1 MTYNGLERRPV
12 IKRTKKEES
21 VGFISRLFRRKAKAR
36 PFSSQEW
43 FQEGYSIMHSSSDYE
58 TAIRAFSSCIQL
70 DPSNARAFLNR
81 GISYECINN
90 IKAAFADYGKAIE
103 LLPEDGKA
111 YYIRSMLLWRLGDAM
126 AINDLGK
133 SAELGYKPAQN
144 FLSKK
149 ASPRSPQEN
158 IDQSLKEEAIL
169 VFTESIRL
177 DPSNASAYLNRGMA
191 YERINH
197 MQRAI
202 ADYSKAIE
210 LAPDYAKA
218 YYVRG
223 TLLWYL
229 DDETSVGDLLKAAE
243 LGHGLAKDFIDQK
256 TIHE

>member
-1 MTYNGLERRPV
+1 MSYDELERRAV
-12 IKRTKKEES
+12 NRRTKKEEP
-21 VGFISRLFRRKAKAR
+21 VGIISRLFRRKAKAR

-58 TAIRAFSSCIQL
+58 TAIGAFSSCIQM

-103 LLPEDGKA
+103 LRPEDGKA
-111 YYIRSMLLWRLGDAM
+111 YYIRGMLLWRVGDAM
-126 AINDLGK
+126 AITDLEK
-133 SAELGYKPAQN
+133 SAELGYKPARD

-149 ASPRSPQEN
+149 ASQKSPHDN
-158 IDQSLKEEAIL
+158 IDQSLKEEAIG
-169 VFTESIRL
+169 VFTESIQL
-177 DPSNASAYLNRGMA
+177 NPSNASAYLNRGMA

-197 MQRAI
+197 MQQAI

-218 YYVRG
+218 YYARG

-229 DDETSVGDLLKAAE
+229 DDEASIGDLMKAAE
-243 LGHGLAKDFIDQK
+243 LGHRLAKDFFDQK

>member
-1 MTYNGLERRPV
+1 
-12 IKRTKKEES
+12 
-21 VGFISRLFRRKAKAR
+21 
-36 PFSSQEW
+36 
-43 FQEGYSIMHSSSDYE
+43 MHSSSDYGN
-58 TAIRAFSSCIQL
+58 AIGAFSSCIQM

-103 LLPEDGKA
+103 LRPEDGKA
-111 YYIRSMLLWRLGDAM
+111 YYIRGMLLWRVGDAM
-126 AINDLGK
+126 AITDLEK
-133 SAELGYKPAQN
+133 SAELGYKPARD

-149 ASPRSPQEN
+149 ASQKSPHEN
-158 IDQSLKEEAIL
+158 IDQSLKEEAIG
-169 VFTESIRL
+169 VFTESIQL

-197 MQRAI
+197 MQQAI

-218 YYVRG
+218 YYARG
-223 TLLWYL
+223 TSLWYL
-229 DDETSVGDLLKAAE
+229 DDETSIGDLMKAAE
-243 LGHGLAKDFIDQK
+243 LGHRLAKDFFDQK

>member
-1 MTYNGLERRPV
+1 MSYDGLERRAV
-12 IKRTKKEES
+12 NRRTKKEEP
-21 VGFISRLFRRKAKAR
+21 VGFISKLFRRKAKAR
-36 PFSSQEW
+36 SFSSQEW

-81 GISYECINN
+81 GISYECVNN
-90 IKAAFADYGKAIE
+90 IKAAFADYGKAVE

-111 YYIRSMLLWRLGDAM
+111 YYMRGMLLWRLGDAM

-133 SAELGYKPAQN
+133 SAELGYKPAKY

-149 ASPRSPQEN
+149 ASQKSPHEN
-158 IDQSLKEEAIL
+158 IDQSLKEEAIG
-169 VFTESIRL
+169 VFTESIQL
-177 DPSNASAYLNRGMA
+177 DPLNASAYLNRGMA

-197 MQRAI
+197 MQQAI

-218 YYVRG
+218 YYARG

-229 DDETSVGDLLKAAE
+229 GDETSVGDLMKAAE
-243 LGHGLAKDFIDQK
+243 LGHRLAKDFFDQK
-256 TIHE
+256 TILD

>member
-1 MTYNGLERRPV
+1 MSYDELERRAV
-12 IKRTKKEES
+12 NRRTKKEEP

-58 TAIRAFSSCIQL
+58 TAIGAFSSCIQM

-103 LLPEDGKA
+103 LRPEDGKA
-111 YYIRSMLLWRLGDAM
+111 YYIRGMLLWRVGDAM
-126 AINDLGK
+126 AITDLEK
-133 SAELGYKPAQN
+133 SAELGYKPARD

-149 ASPRSPQEN
+149 ASQKSPHEN
-158 IDQSLKEEAIL
+158 IDQSLKEEAIG
-169 VFTESIRL
+169 VFTESIQL

-197 MQRAI
+197 MQQAI

-218 YYVRG
+218 YYARG

-229 DDETSVGDLLKAAE
+229 DDETSIGDLMKAAE
-243 LGHGLAKDFIDQK
+243 LGYRLAKDFFDQK